1 MTDLNLKKRCH
12 VNTNDDGD
20 RFVGVKANTEGERVY
35 FPMGYRLSDND
46 ADIREDILNLI
57 DILSVFNNSKD
68 SELKMDKFEAP
79 QTVNFPVNAY
89 MNIIRDYLEK
99 GHYYNETE
107 CIRKKSDRGKI
118 DFPATLRR
126 NVSFIQDDG
135 TPIFDGYT
143 VKGTAPNERNLITK
157 IHKFCVYKS
166 FLTLGWLFT
175 PNIPEDPHVQ
185 LEKDKFLFNLRKK
198 LGQTNNDKDKLLF
211 QSMIYMIEY
220 LDDDKNRQYYF
231 GTENFEYVW
240 ERLIDRVFGI
250 IDKEEYFPRSR
261 WNLKFSNNKDNHAL
275 EPDTIMICDNKV
287 YVVDAKYYRYGVTG
301 VRNHLPESSSINKQ
315 ITYAEYIETSNELK
329 SKYGNRPIY
338 NAFLMP
344 FNRTNN
350 PFSVSQY
357 YLNIGEGISDW
368 KHNDKTYEKVQGIV
382 IDITFLMK
390 TYSGSHST
398 QIKMLAKEI
407 EKSLENDDEKA

>member
-1 MTDLNLKKRCH
+1 
-12 VNTNDDGD
+12 
-20 RFVGVKANTEGERVY
+20 
-35 FPMGYRLSDND
+35 
-46 ADIREDILNLI
+46 
-57 DILSVFNNSKD
+57 
-68 SELKMDKFEAP
+68 
-79 QTVNFPVNAY
+79 
-89 MNIIRDYLEK
+89 
-99 GHYYNETE
+99 
-107 CIRKKSDRGKI
+107 
-118 DFPATLRR
+118 
-126 NVSFIQDDG
+126 
-135 TPIFDGYT
+135 
-143 VKGTAPNERNLITK
+143 
-157 IHKFCVYKS
+157 
-166 FLTLGWLFT
+166 
-175 PNIPEDPHVQ
+175 
-185 LEKDKFLFNLRKK
+185 
-198 LGQTNNDKDKLLF
+198 
-211 QSMIYMIEY
+211 
-220 LDDDKNRQYYF
+220 
-231 GTENFEYVW
+231 
-240 ERLIDRVFGI
+240 
-250 IDKEEYFPRSR
+250 
-261 WNLKFSNNKDNHAL
+261 
-275 EPDTIMICDNKV
+275 MICDDKV

-407 EKSLENDDEKA
+407 EKSLENNI